1 MSIFNSIASFFKS
14 TGGKFIP
21 RQIKLNELESTLQQL
36 LDKKLEYD
44 FFGITS
50 NGIDC
55 IYFVID
61 EGKINID
68 FEIMIDEQKPFVD
81 KIRKFA
87 LDNGF
92 RIVETTYGNKP
103 QYKNVKTAPVY
114 KIEINADKNIALEI
128 GEKIMTSVFN
138 CNESTIF
145 EVVP

>member
-1 MSIFNSIASFFKS
+1 MSIFNRIGSFLKS
-14 TGGKFIP
+14 SGSKFIA
-21 RQIKLNELESTLQQL
+21 RQIKLDGLGLTLQQL

-55 IYFVID
+55 VYFVD
-61 EGKINID
+61 DKGKINID
-68 FEIMIDEQKPFVD
+68 FEVMMEGQKPFVD
-81 KIRKFA
+81 KLRKFA
-87 LDNGF
+87 SDNGF
-92 RIVETTYGNKP
+92 KVMDTTYGNKP
-103 QYKNVKTAPVY
+103 QYKEVKNAPVY
-114 KIEINADKNIALEI
+114 KIEINADINTAVEI